1 MTFKQFKNKPVIRFL
16 SNRYVI
22 ILLVF
27 VVWMVFFDEN
37 SYFIH
42 RDLNKEIDQIEGA
55 TDYYQ
60 REISKDK
67 KEIGDL
73 QNPDSLEKFARE
85 KYHMKKK
92 DEDIY
97 LIEFDTIKKVVLVL
111 DFLQRRREPQT
122 PEGPERTQRRSSSR
136 SAWAERPE
144 TVMNSAR
151 TGWSSPWMRIERC
164 PSRSL
169 RPRVPAAW

>member
-1 MTFKQFKNKPVIRFL
+1 MTFKQFKNKPVVRFL

-22 ILLVF
+22 ILLIF
-27 VVWMVFFDEN
+27 IVWMVFFDEN

-97 LIEFDTIKKVVLVL
+97 LIEFDTLKK
-111 DFLQRRREPQT
+111 
-122 PEGPERTQRRSSSR
+122 
-136 SAWAERPE
+136 
-144 TVMNSAR
+144 
-151 TGWSSPWMRIERC
+151 
-164 PSRSL
+164 
-169 RPRVPAAW
+169 

>member
-22 ILLVF
+22 ILLIF

-97 LIEFDTIKKVVLVL
+97 LIEFDTIKK
-111 DFLQRRREPQT
+111 
-122 PEGPERTQRRSSSR
+122 
-136 SAWAERPE
+136 
-144 TVMNSAR
+144 
-151 TGWSSPWMRIERC
+151 
-164 PSRSL
+164 
-169 RPRVPAAW
+169 

>member
-1 MTFKQFKNKPVIRFL
+1 MTFKQFKNKPVVRFL

-22 ILLVF
+22 ILF
-27 VVWMVFFDEN
+27 IFIVWMVFFDEN

-97 LIEFDTIKKVVLVL
+97 LIEFDTLKK
-111 DFLQRRREPQT
+111 
-122 PEGPERTQRRSSSR
+122 
-136 SAWAERPE
+136 
-144 TVMNSAR
+144 
-151 TGWSSPWMRIERC
+151 
-164 PSRSL
+164 
-169 RPRVPAAW
+169 

>member
-1 MTFKQFKNKPVIRFL
+1 MTLKQFKNNPMVRFL

-27 VVWMVFFDEN
+27 IVWMVFFDEN

-97 LIEFDTIKKVVLVL
+97 LIEFDTVKK
-111 DFLQRRREPQT
+111 
-122 PEGPERTQRRSSSR
+122 
-136 SAWAERPE
+136 
-144 TVMNSAR
+144 
-151 TGWSSPWMRIERC
+151 
-164 PSRSL
+164 
-169 RPRVPAAW
+169 

>member
-1 MTFKQFKNKPVIRFL
+1 MTFQQFKNKPIVRFL

-22 ILLVF
+22 ILMVF

-97 LIEFDTIKKVVLVL
+97 LIEFDTIKK
-111 DFLQRRREPQT
+111 
-122 PEGPERTQRRSSSR
+122 
-136 SAWAERPE
+136 
-144 TVMNSAR
+144 
-151 TGWSSPWMRIERC
+151 
-164 PSRSL
+164 
-169 RPRVPAAW
+169 

>member
-1 MTFKQFKNKPVIRFL
+1 MTFKQFKNKPVVRFL

-27 VVWMVFFDEN
+27 IVWMVFFDEN

-97 LIEFDTIKKVVLVL
+97 LIEFDTVK
-111 DFLQRRREPQT
+111 R
-122 PEGPERTQRRSSSR
+122 
-136 SAWAERPE
+136 
-144 TVMNSAR
+144 
-151 TGWSSPWMRIERC
+151 
-164 PSRSL
+164 
-169 RPRVPAAW
+169 